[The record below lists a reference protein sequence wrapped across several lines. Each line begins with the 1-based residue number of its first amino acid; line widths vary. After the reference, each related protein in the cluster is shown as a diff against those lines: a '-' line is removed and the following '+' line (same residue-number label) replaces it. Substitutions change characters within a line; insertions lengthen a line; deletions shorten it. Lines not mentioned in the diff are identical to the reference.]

1 MADPSNPAFMLTGIP
16 MWPGQRVGRIPVDMG
31 DTDPNSPGNQ
41 DAYRSTFGPIKQL
54 WDVLNPANSPAQNA
68 LMNQLYNQAG
78 QIGQHNVD
86 QGAFGTNPQLDQ
98 AYGLMQGQAG
108 GNDPVRAQQLG
119 LIQQLQD
126 QAAGRGPSLA
136 QMQLQQATNQNMQ
149 QGRAMAASQR
159 GLGGGAAA
167 RQIAGQ
173 RGSIGQQMAGQ
184 SAMARL
190 QEQMAARGMLG
201 QQLGGVRGQ
210 DMSAMNALA
219 QQAEANRRA
228 QMEYQQ
234 LRSQNQNAFNQTAS
248 QNIKTANELQAAPR
262 ERQLSNINAGGQTLG
277 NIIGSIFKMVAGG
290 GGGG

>member
-1 MADPSNPAFMLTGIP
+1 MANDFEDWYNNPNNDFLNVVAG
-16 MWPGQRVGRIPVDMG
+16 
-31 DTDPNSPGNQ
+31 
-41 DAYRSTFGPIKQL
+41 
-54 WDVLNPANSPAQNA
+54 VLNPWGAVDQYARTGSFSGLAQNQVQGIRGITDRMNPENSPAQTA
-68 LMNQLYNQAG
+68 LMNQFYNQGG
-78 QIGQHNVD
+78 QIGQYNVN

-108 GNDPVRAQQLG
+108 GNDPVRAQQMG

-210 DMSAMNALA
+210 DMSAMGALA

-228 QMEYQQ
+228 QMEYEQ

-248 QNIKTANELQAAPR
+248 QNIKTANELYNAPR
-262 ERQLSNINAGGQTLG
+262 ERQQGNFGILG
-277 NIIGSIFKMVAGG
+277 NIVGSAAKMILGG
-290 GGGG
+290 G